1 MYYIVQG
8 QFTIVSLTGSHT
20 YQEKSRDKIRLLSV
34 HLANSD
40 CRSCG
45 GAVGNSL
52 IAAGP
57 TKVHTYIYTQI
68 HFHLYFFYI
77 YMIDWLIH

>member
-57 TKVHTYIYTQI
+57 TKVHTYIYI
-68 HFHLYFFYI
+68 HKFIFIFFFLYI
-77 YMIDWLIH
+77 YD